1 MNVSEFPQTSPSK
14 DSLDEEEMILRSLED
29 KSLLELSELYR
40 SSHWKHPK
48 PYSARKNFW
57 VTFSHRLHSNRNEAS
72 LTNADGFYPLHLVQ
86 KGSSTIPTPDFVI
99 QTLVEIHP
107 QAAAYRDLNG
117 ILPYTYIFDDW
128 RQVPDKTIEAILGVD
143 ARAGF
148 VIFNKIR
155 KPSILKMIATKHPT
169 MLKEP
174 FHDKSIPLHAA
185 AKLIWFHKDI
195 FDLLLQKGKEVGVGG
210 EKGVGGLFVKDKCGR
225 TPLDCVLYS
234 SFTSKNRKSAT
245 QRLSDGKIK
254 KQPVDWDWI
263 WDLLKS
269 SCRQRCGKVS
279 APPLHSAIELG
290 CSHSIIRLMIEK
302 RSEDVRAVDSRGMTP
317 LAVAASKD
325 IISSPVIDALLH
337 NHTSSYPE
345 ASLISDNDGN
355 LPLHLALES
364 SRKDDKK
371 RWDVFQSIVES
382 APEAIQIPNRLQMYP
397 FMIAAGNDMNSLDT
411 IYVLLRNAPFVIHA
425 HNNK

>member
-1 MNVSEFPQTSPSK
+1 M
-14 DSLDEEEMILRSLED
+14 
-29 KSLLELSELYR
+29 SLLELSELYR
-40 SSHWKHPK
+40 SSHWKPPK

-57 VTFSHRLHSNRNEAS
+57 VTFSHRLHSHRDEAS
-72 LTNADGFYPLHLVQ
+72 LRNADGFYPLHLVQ
-86 KGSSTIPTPDFVI
+86 HDSSTMHTPDFVI

-117 ILPYTYIFDDW
+117 IFPYIYIFDEW
-128 RQVPDKTIEAILGVD
+128 REVPDKTIEAILGVD

-148 VIFNKIR
+148 TMFNKIR
-155 KPSILKMIATKHPT
+155 KPSILRMIATKHPM

-174 FHDKSIPLHAA
+174 SHDKSIPLHAA

-195 FDLLLQKGKEVGVGG
+195 FDLLLQKGREVGVGG
-210 EKGVGGLFVKDKCGR
+210 GIGLGGLFIKDKRGR

-234 SFTSKNRKSAT
+234 SFTSNYRKSAT
-245 QRLSDGKIK
+245 QRFSDGKIER
-254 KQPVDWDWI
+254 QPVDWDWI
-263 WDLLKS
+263 WELVKS
-269 SCRQRCGKVS
+269 SCRERYGKFS
-279 APPLHSAIELG
+279 APTLHSAIELG
-290 CSHSIIRLMIEK
+290 CPQSIIRLMMEK
-302 RSEDVRAVDSRGMTP
+302 RPEDVRALDSRGMTP

-364 SRKDDKK
+364 SRKDKKK

-382 APEAIQIPNRLQMYP
+382 APEAIQIPNRMQMYP
-397 FMIAAGNDMNSLDT
+397 FMIAAGNNMNSLDT